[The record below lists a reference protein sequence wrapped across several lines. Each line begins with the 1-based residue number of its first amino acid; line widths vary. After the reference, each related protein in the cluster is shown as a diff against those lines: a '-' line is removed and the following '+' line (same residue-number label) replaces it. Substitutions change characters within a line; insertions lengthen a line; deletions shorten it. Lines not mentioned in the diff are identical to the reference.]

1 MVIYTGHRGQE
12 QKMQFI
18 LTGFK
23 QDGEFRVF
31 GFEGVA
37 ADRARTSFTV
47 RADLVLSRRYGIRL
61 QELPLICRGVLEQR
75 AESETEHA
83 LTFTEEAMRTHMS
96 NGAAARALL
105 AQNRKAPR
113 RPRSEN
119 VGAAWR
125 TAQV

>member
-1 MVIYTGHRGQE
+1 
-12 QKMQFI
+12 MQFL
-18 LTGFK
+18 LTGFT

-31 GFEGVA
+31 AFEGIA
-37 ADRARTSFTV
+37 ADRVRIRFTV

-61 QELPLICRGVLEQR
+61 QELPLICRGILERRDEGQK
-75 AESETEHA
+75 EHA
-83 LTFTEEAMRTHMS
+83 LIFTEEAMRTHVS
-96 NGAAARALL
+96 NGAMARALA
-105 AQNRKAPR
+105 AQNRKPPR

>member
-1 MVIYTGHRGQE
+1 
-12 QKMQFI
+12 MQFL
-18 LTGFK
+18 LTGFT

-31 GFEGVA
+31 AF
-37 ADRARTSFTV
+37 DRITAERVRTRFTV

-61 QELPLICRGVLEQR
+61 QELPLICRGVLER
-75 AESETEHA
+75 CVESETEHA

-96 NGAAARALL
+96 NGVAARALL